1 MDSVSLTPGLARSLK
16 ALSVFCGKDDPLRP
30 YLGRLYLLISQ
41 RGVSGFTTNAHRAA
55 VCGVDATPASVAEIY
70 TVTPAGLSRLKS
82 YKKAEREPL
91 TLSIAAGDLLP
102 VENFDRIRKLY
113 SAIRDGYPAAY
124 DSKSAAT
131 FSAIA
136 VDPKYLAEVTKAEAV
151 LTSSARDK
159 SALELQTTGRTAV
172 ALLFYAC
179 GGKASEDPAAF
190 RGVLMG
196 LREL

>member
-1 MDSVSLTPGLARSLK
+1 MDSVSLTPDLARSFK
-16 ALSVFCGKDDPLRP
+16 ALSVFCGKGDPLRP
-30 YLGRLYLLISQ
+30 YLGRLYLL
-41 RGVSGFTTNAHRAA
+41 VSHCGIGGFTTNAHRAA

-82 YKKAEREPL
+82 YKKAERGPL

-102 VENFDRIRKLY
+102 VENFDRIQKLY
-113 SAIRDGYPAAY
+113 SVIWGSYLAAY
-124 DSKSAAT
+124 DSRSAT
-131 FSAIA
+131 FSAIT
-136 VDPKYLAEVTKAEAV
+136 VDLKYLAEITKAAAV

-159 SALELQTTGRTAV
+159 PALGLQTKSEAV
-172 ALLFYAC
+172 GALFFYAC

-196 LREL
+196 LREF

>member
-1 MDSVSLTPGLARSLK
+1 MDSVSLTPGLARSFK

-30 YLGRLYLLISQ
+30 YFGQLYLL
-41 RGVSGFTTNAHRAA
+41 VSHCGTGGFTTNAQRAA
-55 VCGVDATPASVAEIY
+55 VCGVDAAPASVAEIY

-102 VENFDRIRKLY
+102 VENFDKVQKLY
-113 SAIRDGYPAAY
+113 SVIGGRYLAVN
-124 DSKSAAT
+124 DSRSAT
-131 FSAIA
+131 FSAIT
-136 VDPKYLAEVTKAEAV
+136 VGPKYLAEITKAAAA
-151 LTSSARDK
+151 LTSSARNGL
-159 SALELQTTGRTAV
+159 ALELQTAGETAG
-172 ALLFYAC
+172 ALLFNAC

-196 LREL
+196 IREV

>member
-30 YLGRLYLLISQ
+30 YLGRLYLL
-41 RGVSGFTTNAHRAA
+41 VSHCGIGGFTTNAHRAA

-102 VENFDRIRKLY
+102 VENFDRIQKLY
-113 SAIRDGYPAAY
+113 RTIRDGYLADY
-124 DSKSAAT
+124 YCKSGAT
-131 FSAIA
+131 FSAIK
-136 VDPKYLAEVTKAEAV
+136 VDPKYLAEIAKAATV

-159 SALELQTTGRTAV
+159 SELGLQTKSEAV
-172 ALLFYAC
+172 GTLFFCAH
-179 GGKASEDPAAF
+179 GWKESEDPAEF

-196 LREL
+196 LREF

>member
-16 ALSVFCGKDDPLRP
+16 ALSVFCGKADPLRP
-30 YLGRLYLLISQ
+30 YLGRLYLLISP

-102 VENFDRIRKLY
+102 VENFDKVQKLY
-113 SAIRDGYPAAY
+113 SVIGGRYLAAN
-124 DSKSAAT
+124 DSRNAT
-131 FSAIA
+131 FSAIT
-136 VDPKYLAEVTKAEAV
+136 VDLKYLAEITKAAAV

-159 SALELQTTGRTAV
+159 PALGLQTKSEAV
-172 ALLFYAC
+172 GALLFSAC

-196 LREL
+196 LREF

>member
-1 MDSVSLTPGLARSLK
+1 MDSISLTPGLARSLK
-16 ALSVFCGKDDPLRP
+16 ALSVFCGKGDPLRP
-30 YLGRLYLLISQ
+30 YLGRLYLL
-41 RGVSGFTTNAHRAA
+41 VSHCGIGGFTTNAHRAA

-70 TVTPAGLSRLKS
+70 IVTPVGLFRLKS

-102 VENFDRIRKLY
+102 VENFDKVQKLY
-113 SAIRDGYPAAY
+113 SVIRGSYLAAY
-124 DSKSAAT
+124 DSRSAT
-131 FSAIA
+131 FSAIT
-136 VDPKYLAEVTKAEAV
+136 VDLKYLAEITKAAAV

-159 SALELQTTGRTAV
+159 PALGLQTKSEAV
-172 ALLFYAC
+172 GALFFYAC

-196 LREL
+196 LREF

>member
-16 ALSVFCGKDDPLRP
+16 ALSVFCGKGDPLRP
-30 YLGRLYLLISQ
+30 YLGRLYLL
-41 RGVSGFTTNAHRAA
+41 VSHCGIGGFTTNAHRAA

-102 VENFDRIRKLY
+102 VENFDKVQKLY
-113 SAIRDGYPAAY
+113 SVIWGSYLAAY
-124 DSKSAAT
+124 DSRSAT
-131 FSAIA
+131 FSAIT
-136 VDPKYLAEVTKAEAV
+136 VDLKYLAEITKAAAV

-159 SALELQTTGRTAV
+159 PALGLQTKSEAV
-172 ALLFYAC
+172 GALLFYAC

-196 LREL
+196 LREF

>member
-1 MDSVSLTPGLARSLK
+1 MNGVSLTPGLARSFK
-16 ALSVFCGKDDPLRP
+16 ALSVFCGKEDPLRP
-30 YLGRLYLLISQ
+30 YLGRLYLLISP

-70 TVTPAGLSRLKS
+70 TVTPTGLSRLKS

-102 VENFDRIRKLY
+102 VENFDKVQKLY
-113 SAIRDGYPAAY
+113 SVIGGRYLAAN
-124 DSKSAAT
+124 DSRSAT
-131 FSAIA
+131 FSAIT
-136 VDPKYLAEVTKAEAV
+136 VDLKYLAEITKAAAV

-159 SALELQTTGRTAV
+159 PALGLQTKSEAV
-172 ALLFYAC
+172 GALLFSSC

-196 LREL
+196 LREF

>member
-16 ALSVFCGKDDPLRP
+16 ALSVFCGKEDPLHP
-30 YLGRLYLLISQ
+30 YLGRLYLLISP
-41 RGVSGFTTNAHRAA
+41 RGVGGFTTNAHRAA

-102 VENFDRIRKLY
+102 VENFDRIQKLY
-113 SAIRDGYPAAY
+113 RTIRDGYLADY
-124 DSKSAAT
+124 YCKSGAT
-131 FSAIA
+131 FSAIK
-136 VDPKYLAEVTKAEAV
+136 VDPKYLAEITKAAAV

-159 SALELQTTGRTAV
+159 PAFGLQTVGRTAD

-196 LREL
+196 LRRL

>member
-16 ALSVFCGKDDPLRP
+16 ALSVFCGKRDPLRP
-30 YLGRLYLLISQ
+30 YLGRLYLLVSQ
-41 RGVSGFTTNAHRAA
+41 CGVSGFTTNAHRAA

-102 VENFDRIRKLY
+102 VENFDKVQKLY
-113 SAIRDGYPAAY
+113 SVIRGSYLAAY
-124 DSKSAAT
+124 DSRSAT
-131 FSAIA
+131 FSAIT
-136 VDPKYLAEVTKAEAV
+136 VDPKYLAEITKAAAA

-159 SALELQTTGRTAV
+159 PALGLHTKSEAV
-172 ALLFYAC
+172 GALLFYAC
-179 GGKASEDPAAF
+179 DGKASEDPAAF

-196 LREL
+196 LREF

>member
-1 MDSVSLTPGLARSLK
+1 MDSISLTPGLARSFK
-16 ALSVFCGKDDPLRP
+16 ALSVFYGKEDPLRP
-30 YLGRLYLLISQ
+30 YFGRLYLLISS
-41 RGVSGFTTNAHRAA
+41 RGITGFTTNAHRAA

-102 VENFDRIRKLY
+102 VENFDRIQKLY
-113 SAIRDGYPAAY
+113 SVIGGRYLAAN
-124 DSKSAAT
+124 DSRSAT
-131 FSAIA
+131 FSAIT
-136 VDPKYLAEVTKAEAV
+136 VDLKYLAEITKAAAV

-159 SALELQTTGRTAV
+159 PALGLQTKSEAV
-172 ALLFYAC
+172 SALLFSAC

-196 LREL
+196 LREF

>member
-1 MDSVSLTPGLARSLK
+1 MNGVSLTPGLARSFK
-16 ALSVFCGKDDPLRP
+16 ALSVFYGKEDPLRP
-30 YLGRLYLLISQ
+30 YFGRLYLLISS
-41 RGVSGFTTNAHRAA
+41 RGITGFTTNAHRAA

-102 VENFDRIRKLY
+102 VENFDKVQKLY
-113 SAIRDGYPAAY
+113 SVIWGSYLAAY
-124 DSKSAAT
+124 DSRSAT
-131 FSAIA
+131 FSAIT
-136 VDPKYLAEVTKAEAV
+136 VDLKYLAEITKAAAV

-159 SALELQTTGRTAV
+159 PALGLQTKSEAV
-172 ALLFYAC
+172 GALLFYAC

-196 LREL
+196 LREF

>member
-1 MDSVSLTPGLARSLK
+1 MDSVSLTPGLARSFK
-16 ALSVFCGKDDPLRP
+16 ALSVFCGKEDPLRP
-30 YLGRLYLLISQ
+30 YFGRLYLL
-41 RGVSGFTTNAHRAA
+41 VSHCGIGGFTTNAHRAA

-102 VENFDRIRKLY
+102 VENFDKVQKLY
-113 SAIRDGYPAAY
+113 SVIGGRYLAAN
-124 DSKSAAT
+124 DSRSAT
-131 FSAIA
+131 FSAIT
-136 VDPKYLAEVTKAEAV
+136 VDPKYLAEITKAAAV
-151 LTSSARDK
+151 LTSSARDGL
-159 SALELQTTGRTAV
+159 ALELQTTGRTADV
-172 ALLFYAC
+172 LLFYAR

-196 LREL
+196 LREF

>member
-16 ALSVFCGKDDPLRP
+16 ALSVFCGKGDPLRP
-30 YLGRLYLLISQ
+30 YLGRLYLL
-41 RGVSGFTTNAHRAA
+41 VSHCGIGGFTTNAHRAA

-102 VENFDRIRKLY
+102 VENFDKVQKLY
-113 SAIRDGYPAAY
+113 SVIWGSYLAAY
-124 DSKSAAT
+124 DSRSAT
-131 FSAIA
+131 FSAMT
-136 VDPKYLAEVTKAEAV
+136 VDLKYLAEITKAAAV

-159 SALELQTTGRTAV
+159 PALGLQTKSEAV
-172 ALLFYAC
+172 GALLFYAC

-196 LREL
+196 LREF

>member
-30 YLGRLYLLISQ
+30 YLGRLYLLISP

-102 VENFDRIRKLY
+102 VENFDKVQKLY
-113 SAIRDGYPAAY
+113 SVIWGSYLAAN
-124 DSKSAAT
+124 DSRSAT
-131 FSAIA
+131 FSAIT
-136 VDPKYLAEVTKAEAV
+136 VDLKYLAEITKAAAV

-159 SALELQTTGRTAV
+159 PALGLQTVGRTAD

-196 LREL
+196 LREF

>member
-1 MDSVSLTPGLARSLK
+1 MNSISLTPGLARSLK
-16 ALSVFCGKDDPLRP
+16 ALSVFRGKEDPLRP
-30 YLGRLYLLISQ
+30 YLGRLYLLISP

-70 TVTPAGLSRLKS
+70 TVTPVGLFRLKS

-102 VENFDRIRKLY
+102 VENFDKVQKLY
-113 SAIRDGYPAAY
+113 SVIWGSYLAAY
-124 DSKSAAT
+124 DSRNAT
-131 FSAIA
+131 FSAIT
-136 VDPKYLAEVTKAEAV
+136 VDLKYLAEITKAAAV

-159 SALELQTTGRTAV
+159 PAFGLQTVGRTAD

-196 LREL
+196 LRRL

>member
-16 ALSVFCGKDDPLRP
+16 ALSVFCGKGDPLRP
-30 YLGRLYLLISQ
+30 YLGRLYLL
-41 RGVSGFTTNAHRAA
+41 VSHCGIGGFTTNAHRAA

-102 VENFDRIRKLY
+102 VENFDKVQKLY
-113 SAIRDGYPAAY
+113 SVIWGSYLAAY
-124 DSKSAAT
+124 DSRSAT
-131 FSAIA
+131 FSAIT
-136 VDPKYLAEVTKAEAV
+136 VDLKYLAEITKAAAV

-159 SALELQTTGRTAV
+159 PALGLQTKSKAV
-172 ALLFYAC
+172 GALLFYAY

-196 LREL
+196 LREF

>member
-1 MDSVSLTPGLARSLK
+1 MDSVSITPGLARSLK
-16 ALSVFCGKDDPLRP
+16 ALSVFCGKGDPLRP
-30 YLGRLYLLISQ
+30 YLGRLYLL
-41 RGVSGFTTNAHRAA
+41 VSHCGIGGFTTNAHRAA

-102 VENFDRIRKLY
+102 VENFDKVQKLY
-113 SAIRDGYPAAY
+113 SVIWGSYLAAY
-124 DSKSAAT
+124 DSRSAT
-131 FSAIA
+131 FSAIT
-136 VDPKYLAEVTKAEAV
+136 VDLKYLAEITKAAAV

-159 SALELQTTGRTAV
+159 PALGLQTKSEAV
-172 ALLFYAC
+172 GALLFYAC

-196 LREL
+196 LREF

>member
-16 ALSVFCGKDDPLRP
+16 ALSVFCGKGDPLRP
-30 YLGRLYLLISQ
+30 YLGRLYLL
-41 RGVSGFTTNAHRAA
+41 VSHCGIGGFTTNAHRAA

-102 VENFDRIRKLY
+102 VENFDKVQKLY
-113 SAIRDGYPAAY
+113 SVIWGSYLAAY
-124 DSKSAAT
+124 DSRSAT
-131 FSAIA
+131 FSAIT
-136 VDPKYLAEVTKAEAV
+136 VDLKYLAEITKAAAV

-159 SALELQTTGRTAV
+159 PALGLQTKSEAV
-172 ALLFYAC
+172 GALLFYAYS
-179 GGKASEDPAAF
+179 GKASEDPAEF
-190 RGVLMG
+190 CGVLMG
-196 LREL
+196 LREF

>member
-1 MDSVSLTPGLARSLK
+1 MDSVSLTPGLARSFK
-16 ALSVFCGKDDPLRP
+16 ALSVFCGKGDPLRP
-30 YLGRLYLLISQ
+30 YLGRLYLL
-41 RGVSGFTTNAHRAA
+41 VSHCGIGGFTTNAHRAA

-102 VENFDRIRKLY
+102 VENFDKVQKLY
-113 SAIRDGYPAAY
+113 SVIWGSYLAAY
-124 DSKSAAT
+124 DSRSAT
-131 FSAIA
+131 FSAIT
-136 VDPKYLAEVTKAEAV
+136 VDLKYLAEITKAAAV

-159 SALELQTTGRTAV
+159 PALGLQTKSEAV
-172 ALLFYAC
+172 GALLFSAC

-196 LREL
+196 LREF

>member
-1 MDSVSLTPGLARSLK
+1 MNSVSLTPGLARSFK
-16 ALSVFCGKDDPLRP
+16 ALSVFCGKGDPLRP
-30 YLGRLYLLISQ
+30 YLGRLYLLISP
-41 RGVSGFTTNAHRAA
+41 RGVGGFTTNAHRAA

-102 VENFDRIRKLY
+102 VENFDKVQKLY
-113 SAIRDGYPAAY
+113 SVIGDRYLAAN
-124 DSKSAAT
+124 DSRSAT
-131 FSAIA
+131 FSAIT
-136 VDPKYLAEVTKAEAV
+136 VDPKYLAEITKAAAV
-151 LTSSARDK
+151 LTSSARDGL
-159 SALELQTTGRTAV
+159 ALELQPTGRTADV
-172 ALLFYAC
+172 LFFYAR

-196 LREL
+196 LRRL

>member
-1 MDSVSLTPGLARSLK
+1 MNSISLTPDLARSFK
-16 ALSVFCGKDDPLRP
+16 ALSVFCGKGDPLRP
-30 YLGRLYLLISQ
+30 YLGRLYLL
-41 RGVSGFTTNAHRAA
+41 VSHCGIGGFTTNAHRAA

-102 VENFDRIRKLY
+102 VENFDKVQKLY
-113 SAIRDGYPAAY
+113 SVIWGSYLAAY
-124 DSKSAAT
+124 DSRSAT
-131 FSAIA
+131 FSAIT
-136 VDPKYLAEVTKAEAV
+136 VDLKYLAEITKAAAV

-159 SALELQTTGRTAV
+159 PALGLQTKSEAV
-172 ALLFYAC
+172 GALLFYAC

-196 LREL
+196 LREF

>member
-16 ALSVFCGKDDPLRP
+16 ALSVFCGKGDPLRP
-30 YLGRLYLLISQ
+30 YLGRLYLL
-41 RGVSGFTTNAHRAA
+41 VSHCGIGGFTTNAHRAA

-102 VENFDRIRKLY
+102 VENFDKVQKLY
-113 SAIRDGYPAAY
+113 SVIWGSYLAAY
-124 DSKSAAT
+124 DSRSAT
-131 FSAIA
+131 FSAIT
-136 VDPKYLAEVTKAEAV
+136 VDLKYLAEITKAAAV

-159 SALELQTTGRTAV
+159 PALALQTKNEAV
-172 ALLFYAC
+172 GALLFYAC

-196 LREL
+196 LREF